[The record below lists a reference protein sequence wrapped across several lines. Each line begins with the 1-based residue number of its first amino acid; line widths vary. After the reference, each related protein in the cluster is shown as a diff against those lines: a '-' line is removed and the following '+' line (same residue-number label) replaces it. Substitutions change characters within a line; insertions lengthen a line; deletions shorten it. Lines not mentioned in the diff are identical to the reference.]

1 MSCGCAA
8 ACTDVWPLQS
18 QKSCLTLAVPYG
30 TIATIVLFRKRYGG
44 MLQCH
49 TLPRCSSVM
58 LGEHPSAKRSSIA
71 TGGSAMHNWTLR
83 VTVQRVLCNAEASP
97 KETA

>member
-8 ACTDVWPLQS
+8 ACTDVLLLLS
-18 QKSCLTLAVPYG
+18 QKSCLTLAVLYG
-30 TIATIVLFRKRYGG
+30 TIATMVGFRKRYGG

-49 TLPRCSSVM
+49 TLPKCSSVM
-58 LGEHPSAKRSSIA
+58 LGERPSAKRSSIT

-83 VTVQRVLCNAEASP
+83 VTVQRVLCNAGASP
-97 KETA
+97 KETV